1 MSNRLINDV
10 SKLTDGDRTK
20 IRKRYGFKTTKQL
33 IKSVE
38 ELFDLGIS
46 DKRKE
51 KLAFRYYADEFNKD
65 ILEARDKK
73 KIEVRKK
80 KAELKK
86 KVNMDL
92 KKNTRVFKKGN
103 PDGNDN
109 SGERF
114 YDLLKSIHKSGD
126 TINVVKKGGLG
137 KVIQDEN
144 EIYDFRLDFSY
155 TFTDKFKKDYQQ
167 IFTKFLQADSDTT
180 KILGDYNYTI
190 YINVGEIIE
199 GKKIIQ
205 AFKEGVTNC
214 LFNPIIKWCEYKANI
229 AETKKTQY
237 KYTGMITKLLKDEL
251 DYRDTGVTEEDMNI
265 ISNRYQINIEVNT
278 PFQKNFIVVKSDKK
292 ALTTFKFINTRLNHV
307 EHKHNEIV
315 NLEYTE
321 ITQAEMQKQ
330 ALDLKD
336 DYHIY
341 TKNMNGISSLSTL
354 NGTYV
359 TPSDYR
365 DTIKK
370 FENDTGIV
378 NYYLD
383 DFVDIDVSKFIR
395 QGVHFNETIDFKDV
409 YHGEK
414 YNHYDMEKA
423 YAGFNVCKYFKGF
436 LGKVTDYRQT
446 DKIVGLGYYRIDN
459 INFDNANPILKNYN
473 DKMKIY
479 TENVYPSFE
488 LDFLTDNGVSFD
500 IIEGCW
506 GTDFDFKFNDDML
519 NNKDN
524 GTKYY
529 CKYCGSMFSYSQ
541 YKHFYMN
548 CDKQLAEHIVQVSD
562 YDLASYNSQT
572 NELQVS
578 YKKQH
583 NNHLS
588 HICGFI
594 TGYMRLNVLEQL
606 FNIDVDKVVR
616 VCVDGVYYEG
626 EPVEMCNVF
635 RDKPEMIKCNSPSE
649 TYISNYECDIK
660 LCVNK
665 PREHYKKE
673 LHKGVGG
680 SGKTHLNI
688 YDKGLIKKLFVAP
701 SWKLSRNKNV
711 ECGIAN
717 QVWANLYTD
726 DPEKIDYIKKNY
738 NTLIIDEISMMD
750 NTTKEYIFDTYSEM
764 KIIMCGDNGYQLP
777 PFSQDEE
784 PIELFNEDGFDNI
797 IQYNINR
804 RCKCEELQLIL
815 DICREN
821 IDDPFLYLT
830 IKKAIKKRINKEE
843 LKEIYKKEDMI
854 LCRTHVKKDVY
865 NEILKDV
872 EKYYILKTDRKYCKG
887 GIVYEKPDDS
897 YKQRIGNMKEK
908 EADYEVRHAYT
919 IHSIQGET
927 AKFNLFIDARMMESE
942 AIYTAL
948 SRAEYLH
955 QIYFVSE

>member
-1 MSNRLINDV
+1 MSKTLIRDV
-10 SKLTDGDRTK
+10 TKLTDGDKTK
-20 IRKRYGFKTTKQL
+20 IRRRYGFKTTKQL

-38 ELFDLGIS
+38 DLFDLGIT

-65 ILEARDKK
+65 ILEERDKK

-80 KAELKK
+80 KANVKK
-86 KVNMDL
+86 EKKMEL
-92 KKNTRVFKKGN
+92 KKNTRVFKKGSIEDKWATEI
-103 PDGNDN
+103 PDDD
-109 SGERF
+109 SSERF

-137 KVIQDEN
+137 IITSPITGDT
-144 EIYDFRLDFSY
+144 YDFRLDFSF
-155 TFTDKFKKDYQQ
+155 TFSDKFGKDYKN
-167 IFTKFLQADSDTT
+167 IFTRYLQINSDTNR
-180 KILGDYNYTI
+180 IPNDFDYTI
-190 YINVGEIIE
+190 YINIGEKIE

-205 AFKEGVTNC
+205 AFKDGITNC
-214 LFNPIIKWCEYKANI
+214 LFTPMIKWCEDKADN
-229 AETKKTQY
+229 AETKMTKY
-237 KYTGMITKLLKDEL
+237 KYTGMKKKLEKDEL
-251 DYRDTGVTEEDMNI
+251 HYRETGVTQEDINM
-265 ISNRYQINIEVNT
+265 ISNKYQVNIEVNT
-278 PFQKNFIVVKSDKK
+278 PFQKNFISVKSSKK
-292 ALTTFKFINTRLNHV
+292 ALTTFKFINTKIDHV
-307 EHKHNEIV
+307 EHNQIV

-321 ITQAEMQKQ
+321 IDQDTLNKY
-330 ALDLKD
+330 ALDKKD

-341 TKNMNGISSLSTL
+341 TKNMNGIASLSTL
-354 NGTYV
+354 DGTYV
-359 TPSDYR
+359 TPSIYR
-365 DTIKK
+365 DTIKD
-370 FENDTGIV
+370 FEKDTGIN

-383 DFVDIDVSKFIR
+383 DFTDVDVSLFIR
-395 QGVHFNETIDFKDV
+395 QGVHFNETIDFTEDI
-409 YHGEK
+409 YYGEK

-423 YAGFNVCKYFKGF
+423 YAGFHMCKYYKGF

-446 DKIVGLGYYRIDN
+446 DKIVEIGYYRIDN
-459 INFDNANPILKNYN
+459 INFDNANPVLKNYN

-479 TENVYPSFE
+479 TDNVYPSFE
-488 LDFLTDNGVSFD
+488 LEFLTEHGVTFD

-506 GTDFDFKFNDDML
+506 GSNFDFRFNDDML
-519 NNKDN
+519 NEKDN
-524 GTKYY
+524 GIKYY
-529 CKYCGSMFSYSQ
+529 CKYCGSMFSYAE

-548 CDKQLAEHIVQVSD
+548 CERELAEHIVQVSD

-606 FNIDVDKVVR
+606 FKIDINNVVR
-616 VCVDGVYYEG
+616 VCVDGIYYEG
-626 EPVEMCNVF
+626 EEVELCNVF
-635 RDKPEMIKCNSPSE
+635 RNKPDIIKCNTTSD

-665 PREHYKKE
+665 PREHYMKE

-726 DPEKIDYIKKNY
+726 DPEKIDYIKQSY
-738 NTLIIDEISMMD
+738 NTLIIDEISMMNND
-750 NTTKEYIFDTYSEM
+750 TKEMIFETYSEM

-777 PFSQDEE
+777 PFSSDGEE
-784 PIELFNEDGFDNI
+784 PKIFNEDGFDNI
-797 IQYNINR
+797 IEYTINR
-804 RCKCEELQLIL
+804 RCKCDELQLIL

-821 IDDPFLYLT
+821 IDDPFLYMT
-830 IKKAIKKRINKEE
+830 IKKAIKKRITREEMKE
-843 LKEIYKKEDMI
+843 LYKKEDMI
-854 LCRTHVKKDVY
+854 LCRTHLKKDIY
-865 NEILKDV
+865 TKLFCDV
-872 EKYYILKTDRKYCKG
+872 EKYYVLKTDRIYCKG
-887 GIVYEKPDDS
+887 GILYDKPDEN
-897 YKQRIGNMKEK
+897 YKLDT
-908 EADYEVRHAYT
+908 DYEVRHAYT

-927 AKFNLFIDARMMESE
+927 AKNNLFIDARMMEPE

-955 QIYFVSE
+955 QIYFVTE